1 MNIMKWLCAGFVPV
15 LFVAVTAFTVGAQ
28 AQTASNNPST
38 AKMGIDHSSDPEPVF
53 VQDASKI
60 WAQMGSVNKTTHAF
74 TPVGGAAGGGGG
86 GGLSEGPWGSP
97 PPGYATYIGI
107 LADPS
112 GNMIGPKGSIWG
124 TPPNGGVVL
133 DVNANVLNVAHIIC
147 DSGCSSGTGGSGSNA
162 SVGAIPGTAP
172 ASATYMGML
181 VNGGGMV
188 GVSGSP
194 WGTAP
199 TGLNVLGVNAQILGT
214 LPGFATPPSFNC
226 ASGCT
231 SGGGPVTAA
240 NNSYADGALVTM
252 GTKADPAWTTG
263 AGSEIAILKTIASS
277 VAALP
282 PNASTA
288 SNQTSGSQKTQI
300 VDSGGTVIGST
311 SGGFNVNCIAGCS
324 GGSGGSNASVG
335 VVSPPAPAPTSAT
348 LNGMAISGGNMVAAS
363 GSVWGTAPTTL
374 SVFGVNA
381 NVLSSVLPPNAATA
395 SGQPALNADG
405 GANAHI
411 MNFPATQPISAAALP
426 LPPNAATASAQPA
439 INGDGGSQTHVMNFP
454 TTQAVSLASA
464 PLAANAATAANQN
477 STAPGTSAAAA
488 QGVQGVTGG
497 VPFLTN
503 PGTASL
509 WGLYGQGAATSG
521 QIGGL
526 MLGAVTTAAPGYTTG
541 NSSPVSLTA
550 AGELR
555 VNCTTGCTGGGG
567 GGTSSNFG
575 STYPT
580 AGTAAGFQYLATPPT
595 LTNNTMV
602 AGQADVNGYLKVDCI
617 IGCVN
622 TAIGGTPQTTNSAPI
637 SISSATTTQIIPAL
651 ASNYTYITQL
661 NVMAG
666 SAGGLTLEYGTGT
679 NCGTGTTVLTGAYPW
694 PAFGGVSIGTGFGPT
709 FGTIPINN
717 AVCIVSTG
725 APVQLAGSISYTQ
738 STTLIS
744 PWGGPGGSGGGGGG
758 GGSTTITGPLG
769 PSTPPASAVAIT
781 DTGAPITGQTLGSG
795 GQGLVGWLSQVVA
808 NMAQG
813 VFTPG
818 GTAPAQGV
826 ATGGLDIN
834 GLPQIRAIAPC
845 DQPNSYFDFA
855 TAAGTGQLVAGV
867 AGKKIYLCAGTTI
880 VTSTAAH
887 VSFIEGSGSSCT
899 TPVSVYGNAAT
910 VAATSGMAFAANG
923 GVQLTGTRPAATQT
937 TGNALCVL
945 FDTANSPQVNVHVA
959 YVQK

>member
-1 MNIMKWLCAGFVPV
+1 MKWLFVPV
-15 LFVAVTAFTVGAQ
+15 LFAFVTYGAQ

-38 AKMGIDHSSDPEPVF
+38 AKMGIDHTSDPEPVF

-124 TPPNGGVVL
+124 TPPNGGIVL

-147 DSGCSSGTGGSGSNA
+147 DSGCSGGTGGSGSNA
-162 SVGAIPGTAP
+162 SVGPIPGTAP
-172 ASATYMGML
+172 TSATYSGML
-181 VNGGGMV
+181 VSGGGMV

-240 NNSYADGALVTM
+240 NNAYADGALVTM

-263 AGSEIAILKTIASS
+263 AGSEIAILKTIAAS

-288 SNQTSGSQKTQI
+288 TNQTSGSQKTQI

-311 SGGFNVNCIAGCS
+311 GGGFNVNCIAGCS

-348 LNGMAISGGNMVAAS
+348 LNGMVISGGNMVAAS
-363 GSVWGTAPTTL
+363 GSNWGTAPTTL

-381 NVLSSVLPPNAATA
+381 NVLASVLPAGAATA
-395 SGQPALNADG
+395 ANQPGINGDG

-411 MNFPATQPISAAALP
+411 MNFPATQPISAVALP
-426 LPPNAATASAQPA
+426 LPAGAATAAGQA
-439 INGDGGSQTHVMNFP
+439 TINGDGGSQTHIMNFP
-454 TTQAVSLASA
+454 TTQAVSLAAA
-464 PLAANAATAANQN
+464 PLPAGAATAANQN

-488 QGVQGVTGG
+488 QAVQGVTGG
-497 VPFLTN
+497 VPFLDN

-509 WGLYGQGAATSG
+509 WGLYGQNSATSG
-521 QIGGL
+521 QIGNL
-526 MLGAVTTAAPGYTTG
+526 AMGAVTTAAPTYTTG
-541 NSSPVSLTA
+541 NSSPLSLDA
-550 AGELR
+550 NGNLR
-555 VNCTTGCTGGGG
+555 VNVVVGGAAG

-575 STYPT
+575 STFPG
-580 AGTAAGFQYLATPPT
+580 AGTAAGFQYLSAAPT

-602 AGQADVNGYLKVDCI
+602 AAQADINGNLKINCVT
-617 IGCVN
+617 GCLTGV
-622 TAIGGTPQTTNSAPI
+622 GGTPQTTNSVPI
-637 SISSATTTQIIPAL
+637 SISSATTTQLIPAL
-651 ASNYTYITQL
+651 ASNYTYVTQL

-679 NCGTGTTVLTGAYPW
+679 NCGTGTTSLTGAYPW
-694 PAFGGVSIGTGFGPT
+694 PAFGGISIGSGFGPVL
-709 FGTIPINN
+709 GTIPINN
-717 AVCIVSTG
+717 AVCVVSSG
-725 APVQLAGSISYTQ
+725 SPVQLAGSLSYTQ
-738 STTLIS
+738 SATLIS
-744 PWGGPGGSGGGGGG
+744 PFGGPGGSGGGGGG

-769 PSTPPASAVAIT
+769 PTTPPASAVAIT
-781 DTGAPITGQTLGSG
+781 DTGAPITGQSLGSG
-795 GQGLVGWLSQVVA
+795 GQGLIGWLSQVVA

-845 DQPNSYFDFA
+845 DQPNSYFDLA